1 MRKICLTLFAVV
13 LLVCGCGKKT
23 ETAALEDGK
32 IYFFYYN
39 ECPYCHDAIDY
50 IDRQYPN
57 LNMAMVNI
65 HVGNGFEL
73 FKACG
78 EKFRLGN
85 SIGTRCSAW
94 ATNTSWAGPKTTP
107 ASLTNTS
114 NPISNNKTLLVSL
127 SLRQQPE
134 GRFCLQYLQNLLYI
148 KSERY

>member
-23 ETAALEDGK
+23 ETAALEDSK

-57 LNMAMVNI
+57 LNKAMVNI

-85 SIGTRCSAW
+85 SIGTPLFCMGDKYLMGWSE
-94 ATNTSWAGPKTTP
+94 
-107 ASLTNTS
+107 
-114 NPISNNKTLLVSL
+114 NNARKFDEYVK
-127 SLRQQPE
+127 P
-134 GRFCLQYLQNLLYI
+134 YL
-148 KSERY
+148 K

>member
-1 MRKICLTLFAVV
+1 MNKGKNHAQNLSDSVCRRSACLRLRQ
-13 LLVCGCGKKT
+13 KT
-23 ETAALEDGK
+23 ETAALDDGK

-85 SIGTRCSAW
+85 SIGTPLFCMGGKYLMGWSE
-94 ATNTSWAGPKTTP
+94 
-107 ASLTNTS
+107 
-114 NPISNNKTLLVSL
+114 NNVRKFDEYVK
-127 SLRQQPE
+127 P
-134 GRFCLQYLQNLLYI
+134 YL
-148 KSERY
+148 K

>member
-1 MRKICLTLFAVV
+1 MRKICLTLFTVV

-39 ECPYCHDAIDY
+39 ECPYCHDAMDY

-85 SIGTRCSAW
+85 SIGTPLFCMGDKYLMGWSE
-94 ATNTSWAGPKTTP
+94 
-107 ASLTNTS
+107 
-114 NPISNNKTLLVSL
+114 NNARKFDEYVK
-127 SLRQQPE
+127 P
-134 GRFCLQYLQNLLYI
+134 YL
-148 KSERY
+148 K

>member
-13 LLVCGCGKKT
+13 LLVCGCGKKI

-85 SIGTRCSAW
+85 SIGTPLFCMGDKYLMGWSE
-94 ATNTSWAGPKTTP
+94 
-107 ASLTNTS
+107 
-114 NPISNNKTLLVSL
+114 NNARKFDEYVK
-127 SLRQQPE
+127 P
-134 GRFCLQYLQNLLYI
+134 YL
-148 KSERY
+148 K

>member
-1 MRKICLTLFAVV
+1 MPPFCLS
-13 LLVCGCGKKT
+13 
-23 ETAALEDGK
+23 AAAAKNRNRRARRRQNL
-32 IYFFYYN
+32 FFYYN

-85 SIGTRCSAW
+85 SIGTPLFCMGDKYLMGWSE
-94 ATNTSWAGPKTTP
+94 
-107 ASLTNTS
+107 
-114 NPISNNKTLLVSL
+114 NNARKFDEYVK
-127 SLRQQPE
+127 P
-134 GRFCLQYLQNLLYI
+134 YL
-148 KSERY
+148 K

>member
-73 FKACG
+73 FKTCG
-78 EKFRLGN
+78 DYAQRVVGGIMFEQLSG
-85 SIGTRCSAW
+85 SA
-94 ATNTSWAGPKTTP
+94 G
-107 ASLTNTS
+107 
-114 NPISNNKTLLVSL
+114 LVGIA
-127 SLRQQPE
+127 LRK
-134 GRFCLQYLQNLLYI
+134 QNFLVEEFFQI
-148 KSERY
+148 FF

>member
-39 ECPYCHDAIDY
+39 ECPYCHDAIDH

-73 FKACG
+73 Q
-78 EKFRLGN
+78 
-85 SIGTRCSAW
+85 
-94 ATNTSWAGPKTTP
+94 
-107 ASLTNTS
+107 
-114 NPISNNKTLLVSL
+114 
-127 SLRQQPE
+127 SLRRKVQTRQQHRHPVVLH
-134 GRFCLQYLQNLLYI
+134 GRQIPHGLVRKQRPQV
-148 KSERY
+148 